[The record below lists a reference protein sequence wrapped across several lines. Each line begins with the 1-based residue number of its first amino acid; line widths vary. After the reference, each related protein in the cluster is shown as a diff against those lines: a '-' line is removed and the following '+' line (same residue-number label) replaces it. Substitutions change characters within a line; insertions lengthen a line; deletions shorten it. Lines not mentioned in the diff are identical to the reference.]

1 MSDVAHKKSGLSPMI
16 KLQVAVLAFTILIV
30 GGSVGFISIERMSP
44 LDAVYMTVITLSS
57 VGFGEVSPLHPAG
70 KVFVIFLILFG
81 VSLIG
86 FVATVLGEM
95 VVEGQFKELVQR
107 RKMENSIQ
115 KMRQHCIVAGY
126 GRVGRKVAQELSR
139 SRANFVVIEK
149 DPSGL
154 AQLSEEGFPHVKGD
168 ATDEEVLEHA
178 GIARARTLVSTL
190 PEEAQNVYLA
200 LTARHMNAQLKIIA
214 RADFEEGEKKLIR
227 AGADHVVIPH
237 VLGGTRM
244 AMAALRP
251 NVVDFMR
258 MATGGEEGL
267 YVEEIVVPSGS
278 HLDGKSLL
286 ESNLKQEYGVNI
298 IGLRQE
304 NQKLVINPGSQT
316 IINGNDIL
324 VLIGHSDNLER
335 LTRSLGS

>member
-1 MSDVAHKKSGLSPMI
+1 MTDTAYRKNGLSPAV
-16 KLQVAVLAFTILIV
+16 KLQVAVLAFTFLLV
-30 GGSVGFISIERMSP
+30 AGTVGFMLLERMNP
-44 LDAVYMTVITLSS
+44 LDAIYMTVITLSS

-70 KVFVIFLILFG
+70 KIFVIFLILFG

-95 VVEGQFKELVQR
+95 VVEGQFRELVQR
-107 RKMENSIQ
+107 RKMENNIQ
-115 KMRQHCIVAGY
+115 KMSQHCIVAGY
-126 GRVGRKVAQELSR
+126 GRVGRKVAQELNR
-139 SRANFVVIEK
+139 SRALFVVIEK
-149 DPSGL
+149 DPVGL
-154 AQLSEEGFPHVKGD
+154 VQLQEEGFPHVKGD

-178 GIARARTLVSTL
+178 GISRARTLVSTL

-200 LTARHMNAQLKIIA
+200 LTARHLNANLKIIA
-214 RADFEEGEKKLIR
+214 RADFEEGEKQLSR

-237 VLGGTRM
+237 VLGGSRM

-267 YVEEIVVPSGS
+267 FVEEIVVPSGS

-286 ESNLKQEYGVNI
+286 ESNLKAQYGVNI
-298 IGLRQE
+298 IGLRQG

-316 IINGNDIL
+316 VIKGKDIL
-324 VLIGHSDNLER
+324 VLIGQGDDLER
-335 LTRSLGS
+335 LTRSLGA